1 MKKTSLLALVLMLT
15 LFSSC
20 VRDEDLELL
29 RHPIHVQGDL
39 DPYLGVPIA
48 YGQMNLSEVLEMLSS
63 QYDGYLKPD
72 TDIVII
78 QFDTSV
84 SDIIRATSSGSG
96 SKGSSHKG
104 GNLAKGPI
112 GTKDGTYL
120 NFIDTVK
127 EYSVNITLFDDAR
140 LQNIVP
146 GNMDISHLY
155 MNLDVMYQGHCQ
167 PGWEDTIQNNVIAV
181 ADSLVI
187 KYTDHNYQTHVFTG
201 MPAIPPITIND
212 VLNSQSINFT
222 NVDLAPII
230 NSLPRKITASFR
242 FKFMVKDS
250 WIVNN
255 ALNPNFSQMMDTIK
269 MTYLEY
275 DADLKVEFP
284 FEIHIGLLPY
294 NFDINLGDG
303 LSTVNFDQFLSNLGE
318 NIDAELEDSYLN
330 LAFDNGIPFDFMLSA
345 DMLDS
350 NGAELFEIVNLD
362 TIKSAPIAPIPG
374 DISGT
379 YESVG
384 TTRTIVRALLNSEKL
399 ELLKHGRTIRMGL
412 AMSTGANRVA
422 VQRSNSLKVKAS
434 IQVHPSASF
443 DIPLTN
449 DGVFNQ

>member
-1 MKKTSLLALVLMLT
+1 MKKTPLIALVMLLT
-15 LFSSC
+15 LLSSC

-29 RHPIHVQGDL
+29 RHPIHVQGDV

-48 YGQMNLSEVLEMLSS
+48 YGEMNLSEVLEMLSS
-63 QYDGYLKPD
+63 QYSGYLKPD

-84 SDIIRATSSGSG
+84 TDIIRASG
-96 SKGSSHKG
+96 SKGGDTYKG
-104 GNLAKGPI
+104 GNIDKKPV

-120 NFIDTVK
+120 NFVDTVK
-127 EYSVNITLFDDAR
+127 EYSVNVTLFDDAR

-155 MNLDVMYQGHCQ
+155 MNLNVEYQGHCQ
-167 PGWEDTIQNNVIAV
+167 PGYEDTIRNNVIAI

-187 KYTDHNYQTHVFTG
+187 KYVDHNYQTHVFTG
-201 MPAIPPITIND
+201 LPNIPPITISD
-212 VLNSQSINFT
+212 VLNSQTISFT
-222 NVDLAPII
+222 DVDLAPII

-242 FKFMVKDS
+242 FKFQVKDS

-255 ALNPNFSQMMDTIK
+255 AMNPNFSKMMDTIK

-284 FEIHIGLLPY
+284 FEIHIGMLPY

-303 LSTVNFDQFLSNLGE
+303 LSTVNFDQFLSSLGDNVE
-318 NIDAELEDSYLN
+318 AELKDSYLN

-345 DMLDS
+345 AMLDS
-350 NGAELFEIVNLD
+350 NGVELFQIVNLD
-362 TIKSAPIAPIPG
+362 TILSAPIAPIPG
-374 DISGT
+374 DNSNT
-379 YESVG
+379 HESIG
-384 TTRTIVRALLNSEKL
+384 TTRTTVRAMLNSEKL
-399 ELLKHGRTIRMGL
+399 ELLKQGRTIRMGL
-412 AMSTGANRVA
+412 AMSTGTHRVA

-434 IQVHPSASF
+434 IQVHPSASI
-443 DIPLTN
+443 DIPLSD
-449 DGVFNQ
+449 DGVL

>member
-15 LFSSC
+15 LLSSC

-29 RHPIHVQGDL
+29 RHPIHVQGEV

-63 QYDGYLKPD
+63 QYDGYLMPD

-84 SDIIRATSSGSG
+84 TDIINATPSG
-96 SKGSSHKG
+96 SKGAPNKG
-104 GNLAKGPI
+104 GV
-112 GTKDGTYL
+112 GTKDGTFL
-120 NFIDTVK
+120 NFVDTVK

-155 MNLDVMYQGHCQ
+155 MNLNVAYQGHCQ
-167 PGWEDTIQNNVIAV
+167 PGWEDTIRDNVIAV

-201 MPAIPPITIND
+201 MPTIPPITIND
-212 VLNSQSINFT
+212 VLNRQTISFT
-222 NVDLAPII
+222 DVDLAPII

-242 FKFMVKDS
+242 FKFQVKDS

-255 ALNPNFSQMMDTIK
+255 AMNPNFSKMMDTIK

-275 DADLKVEFP
+275 DANLRVEFP
-284 FEIHIGLLPY
+284 FEIHIGILPY

-303 LSTVNFDQFLSNLGE
+303 LSTVDFDQFLSSLGD
-318 NIDAELEDSYLN
+318 NVDAELKDSYLN

-345 DMLDS
+345 TMLDS
-350 NGAELFEIVNLD
+350 NGVELFQIVNLD
-362 TIKSAPIAPIPG
+362 TIQSAPIAPIPG
-374 DISGT
+374 DNSGT

-399 ELLKHGRTIRMGL
+399 ELLKQGRTIRMGL
-412 AMSTGANRVA
+412 AMSTGTHRVA
-422 VQRSNSLKVKAS
+422 VQRTNSLKVKAS
-434 IQVHPSASF
+434 IQVHPSATI
-443 DIPLTN
+443 DIPLTE
-449 DGVFNQ
+449 DGVF